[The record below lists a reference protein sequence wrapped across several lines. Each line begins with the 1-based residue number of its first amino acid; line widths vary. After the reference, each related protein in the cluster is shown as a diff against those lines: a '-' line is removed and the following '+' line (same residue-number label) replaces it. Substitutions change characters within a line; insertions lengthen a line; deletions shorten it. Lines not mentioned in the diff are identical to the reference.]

1 MANLTGRFIEAV
13 KNRHTTVLGMTRS
26 GKTFFTGHVLERL
39 QDEGVHTIFV
49 DPKHDRDYEKLGEVC
64 YDAIEV
70 YSKLMKKCPR
80 IVFRTPAAAEERIA
94 ELDKLVELV
103 FQLQRSDGFR
113 RIRRVIAIDELQLY
127 VKKGGSRAV
136 ETIWTVGAG
145 IGITGMALTQRMQ
158 LLNDTVYTQSE
169 NKVIFKIDDRPD
181 YLKSKN
187 LEHYPRD
194 YFFDDMNKYWFYY
207 TVGGGAWKKHEPIP
221 INKPKKASR
230 LHMKRW

>member
-1 MANLTGRFIEAV
+1 M
-13 KNRHTTVLGMTRS
+13 S
-26 GKTFFTGHVLERL
+26 
-39 QDEGVHTIFV
+39 
-49 DPKHDRDYEKLGEVC
+49 
-64 YDAIEV
+64 
-70 YSKLMKKCPR
+70 
-80 IVFRTPAAAEERIA
+80 
-94 ELDKLVELV
+94 
-103 FQLQRSDGFR
+103 R
-113 RIRRVIAIDELQLY
+113 R
-127 VKKGGSRAV
+127 GSRAV

-145 IGITGMALTQRMQ
+145 IGIVGMALTQRMQ

-221 INKPKKASR
+221 INKPKSAGS